1 MKLTLAIV
9 CSLLLAGTP
18 FVSAQAQTAC
28 VDVARA
34 AHAACHCGMP
44 CCGAPVSSNSQP
56 APAAP
61 APGSNQTQLLPLA
74 PAALV
79 WILPAAPASEI
90 STAIPSL
97 LKANRTPLFARNCAF
112 LI

>member
-18 FVSAQAQTAC
+18 FVLAQVPAAC
-28 VDVARA
+28 VARA
-34 AHAACHCGMP
+34 AHTTCHCGGA
-44 CCGAPVSSNSQP
+44 CCGTPASSKSQP

-61 APGSNQTQLLPLA
+61 APASNQTQLLTLT
-74 PAALV
+74 PAVLV
-79 WILPAAPASEI
+79 WLLPAAPASEI
-90 STAIPSL
+90 ASDFSAL
-97 LKANRTPLFARNCAF
+97 LTANRTPLYTRNCAF